1 MISIPNTQGSVK
13 IRQTCSKVLL
23 LINYFDR
30 RFWNFFKN
38 AFYKKRQMFIF
49 YKSSQII
56 LSDHFMKYNS
66 KGISWNMKYFHEIL
80 FCFSI

>member
-13 IRQTCSKVLL
+13 I
-23 LINYFDR
+23 
-30 RFWNFFKN
+30 N
-38 AFYKKRQMFIF
+38 AFYKKRQIFIF